1 MSEPSAQEIVGAGTN
16 SVRNQE
22 GDRFFRKLI
31 HMCHFAWSLIDRNT
45 RHDVASTG
53 PFVEKPS
60 HSSAPP
66 HHGHADGTPS
76 QRIVGKGGGLI
87 LRVLEGEQ
95 IGDAVVRDLG
105 DLLQGI
111 GQLGEPINAII
122 VELRAIAQGVDD
134 LDARERVSGTII

>member
-1 MSEPSAQEIVGAGTN
+1 M
-16 SVRNQE
+16 
-22 GDRFFRKLI
+22 
-31 HMCHFAWSLIDRNT
+31 
-45 RHDVASTG
+45 
-53 PFVEKPS
+53 
-60 HSSAPP
+60 
-66 HHGHADGTPS
+66 
-76 QRIVGKGGGLI
+76 I